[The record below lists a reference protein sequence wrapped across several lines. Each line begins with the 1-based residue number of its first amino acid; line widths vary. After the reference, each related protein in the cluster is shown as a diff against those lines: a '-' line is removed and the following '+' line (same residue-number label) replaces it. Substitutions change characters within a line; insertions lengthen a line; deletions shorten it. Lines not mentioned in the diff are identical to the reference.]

1 MKNVLIELP
10 EEVTAKIKTKA
21 HDQVAEFSESI
32 KGINLN
38 EQVKK
43 FKDELFREKC
53 NYQSAV
59 YFKDKRIEE
68 LTRIIQDKSAPK
80 K

>member
-1 MKNVLIELP
+1 MTNIIIELP

-21 HDQVAEFSESI
+21 HDQVAELNESI
-32 KGINLN
+32 KNTNLN

-43 FKDELFREKC
+43 LKDELFREKC
-53 NYQSAV
+53 NHQSAV

-68 LTRIIQDKSAPK
+68 LTKIIQDKSAPK